1 MKKKQKTKFP
11 NEKAKGGI
19 KLSAKRPSA
28 EESSKC
34 AFIRVNDVME
44 ILGIS
49 STAAYS
55 LVRQAVETH
64 EPFIAIAAG
73 GVYLVQ
79 KASFDRYIGND
90 RSEDPPN
97 V

>member
-1 MKKKQKTKFP
+1 MKM
-11 NEKAKGGI
+11 
-19 KLSAKRPSA
+19 SAKRPSA
-28 EESSKC
+28 EDSSKC

-55 LVRQAVETH
+55 LVKQAVETH
-64 EPFIAIAAG
+64 QPFVAIAAG

-79 KASFDRYIGND
+79 KASFERFIGKD
-90 RSEDPPN
+90 RSEELPGD
-97 V
+97 

>member
-1 MKKKQKTKFP
+1 MR
-11 NEKAKGGI
+11 
-19 KLSAKRPSA
+19 AKRPACA
-28 EESSKC
+28 ENPKC
-34 AFIRVNDVME
+34 AFISVNDVME

-55 LVRQAVETH
+55 LVKQAVGTH
-64 EPFIAIAAG
+64 EPFIAIVAG
-73 GVYLVQ
+73 GVYLIQ

-90 RSEDPPN
+90 RSEDPPT

>member
-1 MKKKQKTKFP
+1 M
-11 NEKAKGGI
+11 
-19 KLSAKRPSA
+19 SAKRPSA

-55 LVRQAVETH
+55 LVKQAVETH
-64 EPFIAIAAG
+64 QPFVAIAAG

-79 KASFDRYIGND
+79 KASFDRFIGND

-97 V
+97 G